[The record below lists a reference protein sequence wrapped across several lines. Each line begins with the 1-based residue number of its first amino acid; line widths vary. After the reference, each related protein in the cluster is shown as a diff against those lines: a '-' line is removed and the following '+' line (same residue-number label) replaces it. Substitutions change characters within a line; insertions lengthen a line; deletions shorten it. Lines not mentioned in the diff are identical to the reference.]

1 MTPKLFF
8 CGDPHGQFDHIIEA
22 VECHQPDA
30 IILLGDIQPKRPLD
44 QELASIIDKTQVWWI
59 HGNHDTDSDKD
70 FDNLFY
76 SGLSDRNLH
85 GRVVD
90 IAGVKVA
97 GLGGIFRG
105 HVWYPDAP
113 PRFHTPAQFLANCGK
128 GNRWRGGLPRKHHS
142 TIFPEDIYAFNEQR
156 ADILVTH
163 EAPSCNPHGF
173 AVIDELA
180 ISLGV
185 RCAFHGH
192 LHENIAYLK
201 AFENEGIKA
210 YSVADR
216 HVSDEAGLSINILT
230 N

>member
-1 MTPKLFF
+1 MTPKLLI

-22 VECHQPDA
+22 VESHQPVA

-44 QELASIIDKTQVWWI
+44 QELASILDKTQVWWI
-59 HGNHDTDSDKD
+59 HGNHDTDSDAD
-70 FDNLFY
+70 FDNLFN

-85 GRVVD
+85 GQVVD

-105 HVWYPDAP
+105 QVWYPDAP

-128 GNRWRGGLPRKHHS
+128 GNRWREGLPRKHRS
-142 TIFPEDIYAFNEQR
+142 TIFPEDISAFNEQR

-163 EAPSCNPHGF
+163 EAPSYHPHGF
-173 AVIDELA
+173 SVIDELA
-180 ISLGV
+180 KSLGV
-185 RCAFHGH
+185 RSAFHGH
-192 LHENIAYLK
+192 LHENTAYLN
-201 AFENEGIKA
+201 AFENEDIKA
-210 YSVADR
+210 YGVADR
-216 HVSDEAGLSINILT
+216 CISDVAGLSITSLT